1 MRRSIVILALVA
13 IATSLA
19 CSLIYRPSDYFDPAG
34 QLTTIASGTEGANNI
49 VLTSSLVVYS
59 TDTGIYAVSKTGG
72 DPQTIT
78 TFGSTDLVAIAGD
91 NENLVAWCGAMG
103 VQAWHPGGAIQ
114 ILDTATDCASVD
126 AFAGKVAAAV
136 TSDVG
141 GVPTYQLYVFDGQDQ
156 DQLSVDLDA
165 SSAFPSD
172 ASEPADR
179 VVLTKDDLYY
189 TVTSVIGRR
198 PQPGETLP
206 RGDPYCGLGLG
217 GQQPESFQVIE
228 QSDGGPFILFRG
240 KQGFRFET
248 SNRCCR
254 ESAPDGSPD
263 VCPADGLNVGNSYQ
277 AIVAHSPYIYYLP
290 ANQLL
295 RASMSDMADASTLIR
310 GGLTDVRGS
319 LAIDGSYAYLGSG
332 NDIFRIALPP

>member
-1 MRRSIVILALVA
+1 MRRTIVILALVA

-59 TDTGIYAVSKTGG
+59 TDNGIYAVPKTGG
-72 DPQTIT
+72 DIQTIT
-78 TFGSTDLVAIAGD
+78 TFESNDLVAIAGD

-103 VQAWHPGGAIQ
+103 VQAWHPGGTIQ
-114 ILDTATDCASVD
+114 TLDSATDCASVD

-136 TSDVG
+136 TSDAG
-141 GVPTYQLYVFDGQDQ
+141 DAPAYALYVFDGQG
-156 DQLSVDLDA
+156 QLSIDLDA

-172 ASEPADR
+172 ASDPADR
-179 VVLTKDDLYY
+179 VALTKDYLFY
-189 TVTSVIGRR
+189 TVTSVIGRK
-198 PQPGETLP
+198 PVPNDTLP

-228 QSDGGPFILFRG
+228 QGDGGPFILYRG

-248 SNRCCR
+248 YNHCCR
-254 ESAPDGSPD
+254 EDAPDGSHED
-263 VCPADGLNVGNSYQ
+263 CPADNLYIGNSYQ
-277 AIVAHSPYIYYLP
+277 AILAYPPYIYYLP
-290 ANQLL
+290 ANQLV
-295 RASMSDMADASTLIR
+295 RASMSDATDASTVIR

-319 LAIDGSYAYLGSG
+319 LAIDDNYAYLGSG